1 MVLVAVVALVTR
13 LDKLDDLLPS
23 LPNPFA
29 ESTVDRSPPAVLRA
43 LEDLSEYRA
52 ATGYFQVIVDLEE
65 DAKYLPAFIRG
76 ERTLFVATGT
86 VEAAVD
92 VSSVGHDAIEVS
104 NDRREVKVSLPA
116 PQLTE
121 PRVDPER
128 SHVVSRER
136 GLLDR
141 VGSVFSDSPTAERHL
156 YLVAERKFEAAARD
170 GDILRRA
177 EQNTRSMLDG
187 MLKSLGFTKV
197 TVDFSPP
204 PG

>member
-1 MVLVAVVALVTR
+1 LVAVVALVTAVA
-13 LDKLDDLLPS
+13 KLDDLMPS

-29 ESTVDRSPPAVLRA
+29 EKTVDRSPPAVLRA

-65 DAKYLPAFIRG
+65 DAQYLPAFIRG
-76 ERTLFVATGT
+76 ERTLFIATGT
-86 VEAAVD
+86 VDAAVD
-92 VSSVGHDAIEVS
+92 FSTIGQGAIEVS
-104 NDRREVKVSLPA
+104 DDRRRVQVSLPA
-116 PQLTE
+116 PRLTE

-141 VGSVFSDSPTAERHL
+141 VGSVFSDSPTGERHL
-156 YLVAERKFEAAARD
+156 YLLAEKKMEVAARE

-177 EQNTRSMLDG
+177 QENSRSMLDS
-187 MLKSLGFTKV
+187 MLRSLGFTEV
-197 TVDFSPP
+197 RVDFSPP
-204 PG
+204 AG